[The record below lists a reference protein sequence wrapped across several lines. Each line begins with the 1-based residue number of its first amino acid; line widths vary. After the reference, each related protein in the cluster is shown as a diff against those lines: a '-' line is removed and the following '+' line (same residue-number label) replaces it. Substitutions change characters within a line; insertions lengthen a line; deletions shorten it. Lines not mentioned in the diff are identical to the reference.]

1 MGGSLRRSKRFR
13 PKLTIKKKRHP
24 LRKSKVAH
32 DITQGRVDDIQTKLG
47 VRPSWQK
54 EKGYSENYKEAGLLS
69 DINAGFGRNLKTDAL
84 QAESDARDSDGQD
97 AVLDE
102 DFAAAMGQQRPS
114 GPAPP
119 PRLTSHQRQI
129 MQRLVTAHGEDVE
142 AMRRDTKLNS
152 MLLPAS
158 KLQKMLQSY
167 KTHGRGAGVDFRTP
181 KLGHR
186 SKPRR

>member
-1 MGGSLRRSKRFR
+1 MCVTKACIRAVGLPKSQVLCSLLAAR
-13 PKLTIKKKRHP
+13 L
-24 LRKSKVAH
+24 
-32 DITQGRVDDIQTKLG
+32 
-47 VRPSWQK
+47 
-54 EKGYSENYKEAGLLS
+54 E
-69 DINAGFGRNLKTDAL
+69 L
-84 QAESDARDSDGQD
+84 Q
-97 AVLDE
+97 
-102 DFAAAMGQQRPS
+102 
-114 GPAPP
+114 
-119 PRLTSHQRQI
+119 
-129 MQRLVTAHGEDVE
+129 